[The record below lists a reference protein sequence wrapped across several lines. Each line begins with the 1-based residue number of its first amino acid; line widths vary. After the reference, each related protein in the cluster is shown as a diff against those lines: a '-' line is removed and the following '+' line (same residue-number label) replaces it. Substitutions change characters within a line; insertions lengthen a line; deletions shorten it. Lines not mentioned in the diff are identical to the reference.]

1 MKGKIWDWYAPIYKR
16 AMRAEERSYAFLYR
30 RIPKLIR
37 GKEVLE
43 LATGPGLLAKRVAP
57 VTKRM
62 LATDYSAGM
71 IAEAKKGA
79 CPKNLRF
86 EVADALSL
94 PYADASFDAVIIVNA
109 LHLLPEPERA
119 LREIARVLRPDGIL
133 IAPNFVKQRKSL
145 RSRCWEALLSLAGV
159 RFANQWTAAEYRDFL
174 RKNGWE
180 LVFYK
185 ELRVRM
191 SLLYTECKRKS
202 KRDKLSVVPTSGQ
215 N

>member
-1 MKGKIWDWYAPIYKR
+1 MKRKIWDLYAPIYSR

-30 RIPKLIR
+30 RIPKWVR
-37 GKEVLE
+37 AKEVLE
-43 LATGPGLLAKRVAP
+43 LATGPGVLAKRIAP

-62 LATDYSAGM
+62 LATDYSEGM

-79 CPKNLRF
+79 CPNNLRF

-133 IAPNFVKQRKSL
+133 IAPNFVKPRESL
-145 RSRCWEALLSLAGV
+145 RTRCWEALLSLAGV
-159 RFANQWTAAEYRDFL
+159 RFTNQWTAAEYRDFL

-185 ELRVRM
+185 ELRERM
-191 SLLYTECKRKS
+191 PLLYTECKRTS
-202 KRDKLSVVPTSGQ
+202 KRDKSSVVPTSGQ

>member
-133 IAPNFVKQRKSL
+133 IAPNFVKQRVSL
-145 RSRCWEALLSLAGV
+145 RTRCWEALLSLVGV
-159 RFANQWTAAEYRDFL
+159 RFTNQWTAAEYRDFL

-185 ELRVRM
+185 ELRERM
-191 SLLYTECKRKS
+191 PLLYTECKRKS
-202 KRDKLSVVPTSGQ
+202 KRDKSSVVPTSGQ

>member
-1 MKGKIWDWYAPIYKR
+1 MKGKIWDLYAPIYSR
-16 AMRAEERSYAFLYR
+16 AMRAEERSYAYLYR
-30 RIPKLIR
+30 RIAKLVR
-37 GKEVLE
+37 AKEVLE
-43 LATGPGLLAKRVAP
+43 LATGPGVLAKRIAP
-57 VTKRM
+57 VTERM
-62 LATDYSAGM
+62 LATDYSEGM
-71 IAEAKKGA
+71 IAEAKKSA

-86 EVADALSL
+86 EVADAMDL

>member
-43 LATGPGLLAKRVAP
+43 LATGPGMLAKRIAP
-57 VTKRM
+57 VTKHM
-62 LATDYSAGM
+62 LATDYSEGM

-79 CPKNLRF
+79 CSNNLRF

-94 PYADASFDAVIIVNA
+94 PYADASFDAVVIVNA

-119 LREIARVLRPDGIL
+119 LREMARVLRPDGVL
-133 IAPNFVKQRKSL
+133 IAPNFVKQRESL
-145 RSRCWEALLSLAGV
+145 LTRFWEALLSLAGL
-159 RFANQWTAAEYRDFL
+159 RFANQWTPEEYLDFL
-174 RKNGWE
+174 KKNGWE
-180 LVFYK
+180 VRFYK
-185 ELRVRM
+185 VMQARM
-191 SLLYTECKRKS
+191 PLIYTECRRARQS
-202 KRDKLSVVPTSGQ
+202 
-215 N
+215 

>member
-1 MKGKIWDWYAPIYKR
+1 MKGKIWDLYAPIYSR

-30 RIPKLIR
+30 RIAKLVR
-37 GKEVLE
+37 AKEVLE
-43 LATGPGLLAKRVAP
+43 LATGPGVLAKRIAP

-62 LATDYSAGM
+62 LATDYSEGM

-79 CPKNLRF
+79 CPNNLRF
-86 EVADALSL
+86 EVADAMDL

-133 IAPNFVKQRKSL
+133 IAPNFVKQRESL
-145 RSRCWEALLSLAGV
+145 RTRCWEALLSLAGV
-159 RFANQWTAAEYRDFL
+159 RFTNQWTAAEYRDFL

-180 LVFYK
+180 LMFYK

-191 SLLYTECKRKS
+191 SLLYTECRRTS
-202 KRDKLSVVPTSGQ
+202 KRDKASVVPTSGQ

>member
-43 LATGPGLLAKRVAP
+43 LATGPGLLAKRIAP

-133 IAPNFVKQRKSL
+133 IAPNFVKKRERL
-145 RSRCWEALLSLAGV
+145 AGRCWELLLVLEGL
-159 RFANQWTAAEYRDFL
+159 RFTNQWTAEEYRAFL
-174 RKNGWE
+174 EKYGWE
-180 LVFYK
+180 VLFYK
-185 ELRVRM
+185 ELRARM
-191 SLLYTECKRKS
+191 PLLYTECKR
-202 KRDKLSVVPTSGQ
+202 RA

>member
-43 LATGPGLLAKRVAP
+43 LATGPGLLAKRIAP

-133 IAPNFVKQRKSL
+133 IAPNFVKKRERL
-145 RSRCWEALLSLAGV
+145 AGLCWELLLVLAGLS
-159 RFANQWTAAEYRDFL
+159 FTNQWTAEEYRAFL
-174 RKNGWE
+174 EKYGWE
-180 LVFYK
+180 VLFYK
-185 ELRVRM
+185 ELRARM
-191 SLLYTECKRKS
+191 PLLYTECKR
-202 KRDKLSVVPTSGQ
+202 RA

>member
-1 MKGKIWDWYAPIYKR
+1 MKGKIWDLYAPIYSR
-16 AMRAEERSYAFLYR
+16 AMRAEERSYAFLYC
-30 RIPKLIR
+30 RIPKLVR
-37 GKEVLE
+37 AKEVLE
-43 LATGPGLLAKRVAP
+43 LATGPGVLAKRIAP

-62 LATDYSAGM
+62 LATDYSEGM

-79 CPKNLRF
+79 CPNNLRF

>member
-1 MKGKIWDWYAPIYKR
+1 MKRKIWDWYAPIYSR

-30 RIPKLIR
+30 RIPKLVR
-37 GKEVLE
+37 AKEVLE
-43 LATGPGLLAKRVAP
+43 LATGPGVLAKRIAP

-62 LATDYSAGM
+62 LATDYSEGM

-133 IAPNFVKQRKSL
+133 IAPNFVKKRERL
-145 RSRCWEALLSLAGV
+145 VGRCWEAVLGLVGV
-159 RFANQWTAAEYRDFL
+159 RFEHQWTVGEYLAFFRD
-174 RKNGWE
+174 NGWK
-180 LVFYK
+180 LLFYK
-185 ELRVRM
+185 EMQARM
-191 SLLYTECKRKS
+191 PFLYVECGRS
-202 KRDKLSVVPTSGQ
+202 
-215 N
+215 

>member
-43 LATGPGLLAKRVAP
+43 LATGPGLLAKRIAP

-133 IAPNFVKQRKSL
+133 IAPNFVKKRERL
-145 RSRCWEALLSLAGV
+145 AGRCWELLLALAGL
-159 RFANQWTAAEYRDFL
+159 RFTNQWTAEEYRAFL
-174 RKNGWE
+174 EKYGWE
-180 LVFYK
+180 VLFSK
-185 ELRVRM
+185 ELRARM
-191 SLLYTECKRKS
+191 PLLYTECKRKS

>member
-1 MKGKIWDWYAPIYKR
+1 MKEKIWDWCAPIYSR
-16 AMRAEERSYAFLYR
+16 VMRAEEKSYAFLYR
-30 RIPKLIR
+30 RIAKLVR
-37 GKEVLE
+37 AKEVLE
-43 LATGPGLLAKRVAP
+43 LATGPGVLAKRIAP

-62 LATDYSAGM
+62 LATDYSEGM

-79 CPKNLRF
+79 CPNNLRF

-180 LVFYK
+180 LVLYK

>member
-1 MKGKIWDWYAPIYKR
+1 MKRKIWDLYAPIYSR

-30 RIPKLIR
+30 RIPKLVR
-37 GKEVLE
+37 AKEVLE
-43 LATGPGLLAKRVAP
+43 LATGPGVLAKRIAP

-62 LATDYSAGM
+62 LATDYSEGM

-119 LREIARVLRPDGIL
+119 LREIARVLRQDGIL
-133 IAPNFVKQRKSL
+133 IAPNFVKKRERL
-145 RSRCWEALLSLAGV
+145 VGRCWEAVLGLVGV
-159 RFANQWTAAEYRDFL
+159 RFEHQWTAGEYLVFFRD
-174 RKNGWE
+174 NGWE
-180 LVFYK
+180 PLFYK
-185 ELRVRM
+185 EMQSRM
-191 SLLYTECKRKS
+191 PFLNVECRRS
-202 KRDKLSVVPTSGQ
+202 
-215 N
+215 

>member
-1 MKGKIWDWYAPIYKR
+1 MKRKIWDLYAPIYSR

-30 RIPKLIR
+30 RIPKLVR
-37 GKEVLE
+37 AKEVLE
-43 LATGPGLLAKRVAP
+43 LATGPGVLAKRIAP

-62 LATDYSAGM
+62 LATDYSEGM

-119 LREIARVLRPDGIL
+119 LREIARVLRQDGIL
-133 IAPNFVKQRKSL
+133 IAPNFVKKRERL
-145 RSRCWEALLSLAGV
+145 VGRCWEAVLGLVGV
-159 RFANQWTAAEYRDFL
+159 RFEHQWTAGECLAFFRD
-174 RKNGWE
+174 NGWE
-180 LVFYK
+180 PLFYK
-185 ELRVRM
+185 EMQARM
-191 SLLYTECKRKS
+191 PFLYVECRRS
-202 KRDKLSVVPTSGQ
+202 
-215 N
+215 

>member
-1 MKGKIWDWYAPIYKR
+1 MKGKIWDLYAPIYSR
-16 AMRAEERSYAFLYR
+16 AMRAEERSYAYLYR
-30 RIPKLIR
+30 RILKLVR
-37 GKEVLE
+37 AKEVLE
-43 LATGPGLLAKRVAP
+43 LATGPGVLAKRIAP

-119 LREIARVLRPDGIL
+119 LRGIARVLRPDGIL
-133 IAPNFVKQRKSL
+133 IAPNFVKKRE
-145 RSRCWEALLSLAGV
+145 RFVGCCWEAVLGLVGV
-159 RFANQWTAAEYRDFL
+159 RFEHQWTVGEYLAFFRDH
-174 RKNGWE
+174 GWE
-180 LVFYK
+180 LLFYK
-185 ELRVRM
+185 ETQARM
-191 SLLYTECKRKS
+191 PFLYVECGRS
-202 KRDKLSVVPTSGQ
+202 
-215 N
+215 

>member
-1 MKGKIWDWYAPIYKR
+1 MKGKIWDLYAPIYSR

-30 RIPKLIR
+30 RIPKLVR
-37 GKEVLE
+37 AKEVLE
-43 LATGPGLLAKRVAP
+43 LATGPGVLAKRIAP
-57 VTKRM
+57 VTERM

-133 IAPNFVKQRKSL
+133 IAPNFVKKRE
-145 RSRCWEALLSLAGV
+145 RFVDRCWEAVLRLVGV
-159 RFANQWTAAEYRDFL
+159 RFEHQWTAGEYLVFFRD
-174 RKNGWE
+174 NGWE
-180 LVFYK
+180 PLFYK
-185 ELRVRM
+185 EMQARM
-191 SLLYTECKRKS
+191 PFLYVECRRS
-202 KRDKLSVVPTSGQ
+202 
-215 N
+215 

>member
-1 MKGKIWDWYAPIYKR
+1 MKRKIWDLYAPIYSR

-30 RIPKLIR
+30 RIPKLVR
-37 GKEVLE
+37 AKEVLE
-43 LATGPGLLAKRVAP
+43 LATGPGVLAKRIAP

-62 LATDYSAGM
+62 LATDYSEGM

-119 LREIARVLRPDGIL
+119 LREIARVLRQDGIL
-133 IAPNFVKQRKSL
+133 IAPNFVKKRERL
-145 RSRCWEALLSLAGV
+145 VGRCWEAVLRLVGV
-159 RFANQWTAAEYRDFL
+159 RFEHQWTVGEYLAFFRD
-174 RKNGWE
+174 NGWK
-180 LVFYK
+180 LLFYK
-185 ELRVRM
+185 EMQARM
-191 SLLYTECKRKS
+191 PFLYVECGRS
-202 KRDKLSVVPTSGQ
+202 
-215 N
+215 

>member
-57 VTKRM
+57 VTKCM

-133 IAPNFVKQRKSL
+133 IAPNFVKKREHFVG
-145 RSRCWEALLSLAGV
+145 RCWEAVLGLVGV
-159 RFANQWTAAEYRDFL
+159 RFEHQWTVGEYLAFFRD
-174 RKNGWE
+174 NGWE
-180 LVFYK
+180 LLFYK
-185 ELRVRM
+185 ETQARM
-191 SLLYTECKRKS
+191 PFLYVECGRS
-202 KRDKLSVVPTSGQ
+202 
-215 N
+215 

>member
-1 MKGKIWDWYAPIYKR
+1 MKGKIWDWYAQIYKR

-43 LATGPGLLAKRVAP
+43 LATGPGLLAKRIAP

-62 LATDYSAGM
+62 LATDYSEGM

-133 IAPNFVKQRKSL
+133 IAPNFVKKRERL
-145 RSRCWEALLSLAGV
+145 AGRCWELLLALAGL
-159 RFANQWTAAEYRDFL
+159 RFTNQWTAEEYRAFL
-174 RKNGWE
+174 EKYGWE
-180 LVFYK
+180 VLFYK
-185 ELRVRM
+185 ELRARM
-191 SLLYTECKRKS
+191 PLLYTECKR
-202 KRDKLSVVPTSGQ
+202 RA

>member
-43 LATGPGLLAKRVAP
+43 LATGPGLLAKRIAP

-62 LATDYSAGM
+62 LATDYSEGM

-79 CPKNLRF
+79 CPNNLRF
-86 EVADALSL
+86 EVADAMDL

-109 LHLLPEPERA
+109 LHLLPEPGRA

-133 IAPNFVKQRKSL
+133 IAPNFVKQRESL
-145 RSRCWEALLSLAGV
+145 RTRCWEALLSLAGL
-159 RFANQWTAAEYRDFL
+159 RFANQWTPEAYLDFL
-174 RKNGWE
+174 KKNGWE
-180 LVFYK
+180 VRFY
-185 ELRVRM
+185 EVMQARM
-191 SLLYTECKRKS
+191 PLIYTECRRARQS
-202 KRDKLSVVPTSGQ
+202 
-215 N
+215 

>member
-1 MKGKIWDWYAPIYKR
+1 MKEKIWDWCAPIYSR
-16 AMRAEERSYAFLYR
+16 VMRAEEKSYAFLYR
-30 RIPKLIR
+30 RIAKLVR
-37 GKEVLE
+37 AKEVLE
-43 LATGPGLLAKRVAP
+43 LATGPGVLAKRIAP

-62 LATDYSAGM
+62 LATDYSEGM

-79 CPKNLRF
+79 CPNNLRF

-159 RFANQWTAAEYRDFL
+159 RFTNQWTAAEYRDFL

>member
-1 MKGKIWDWYAPIYKR
+1 MKRKIWDLYAPIYSR
-16 AMRAEERSYAFLYR
+16 AMRAEERSYAYLYR
-30 RIPKLIR
+30 RIPKLVR
-37 GKEVLE
+37 AKEVLE
-43 LATGPGLLAKRVAP
+43 LATGPGVLAKRIAP

-62 LATDYSAGM
+62 LATDYSEGM

-133 IAPNFVKQRKSL
+133 IAPNFVKKRERL
-145 RSRCWEALLSLAGV
+145 VDCCWEAVLRLVGV
-159 RFANQWTAAEYRDFL
+159 RFEHQWTAGEYLAFFRD
-174 RKNGWE
+174 NGWE
-180 LVFYK
+180 LLFYK
-185 ELRVRM
+185 EMQARM
-191 SLLYTECKRKS
+191 PFLYVECGRS
-202 KRDKLSVVPTSGQ
+202 
-215 N
+215 

>member
-57 VTKRM
+57 VTKCM

-119 LREIARVLRPDGIL
+119 LREIARVLKPDGIL
-133 IAPNFVKQRKSL
+133 IAPNFVKKRERL
-145 RSRCWEALLSLAGV
+145 VGRCWELLLALAGL
-159 RFANQWTAAEYRDFL
+159 RFTNQWTAEEYRAFL
-174 RKNGWE
+174 EKYGWE
-180 LVFYK
+180 VLFYK
-185 ELRVRM
+185 ELRARM
-191 SLLYTECKRKS
+191 PLLYIECKR
-202 KRDKLSVVPTSGQ
+202 RA

>member
-57 VTKRM
+57 VTKCM

-133 IAPNFVKQRKSL
+133 AGL
-145 RSRCWEALLSLAGV
+145 R
-159 RFANQWTAAEYRDFL
+159 FTNQWTAEEYRAFL
-174 RKNGWE
+174 EKYGWE
-180 LVFYK
+180 VLFYK
-185 ELRVRM
+185 ELRARM
-191 SLLYTECKRKS
+191 PLLYTECKR
-202 KRDKLSVVPTSGQ
+202 RA